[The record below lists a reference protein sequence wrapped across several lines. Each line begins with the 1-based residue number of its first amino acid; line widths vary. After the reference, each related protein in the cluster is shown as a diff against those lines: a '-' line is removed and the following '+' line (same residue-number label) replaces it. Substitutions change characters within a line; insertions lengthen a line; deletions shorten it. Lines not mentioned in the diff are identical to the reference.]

1 MAFTFDRNLAR
12 GIFLVA
18 LALLFGVPA
27 VLYYPIG
34 DFSRAG
40 PGMFPLLMSS
50 GLLLVGIATVVRSR
64 FTDRAPLTFNFRN
77 IGLIL
82 GSLSA
87 FALVSEFLNMTA
99 GIIAMVF
106 LATLAGTNYSVVRNL
121 KIAAG
126 LVAVAFI
133 FAKFLG
139 LNLPLY

>member
-1 MAFTFDRNLAR
+1 MIDRNLAR
-12 GIFLVA
+12 GIFLVCIS
-18 LALLFGVPA
+18 LLFGVTA
-27 VLYYPIG
+27 VLNYPIG
-34 DFSRAG
+34 DFARGG
-40 PGMFPLLMSS
+40 PGLFPTIVSCM
-50 GLLLVGIATVVRSR
+50 LLLVGLATVIRSR
-64 FTDRAPLTFNFRN
+64 FTDKVALTFNYKN

-82 GSLSA
+82 GSLCA
-87 FALVSEFLNMTA
+87 FAIVSEFVNMTV

-106 LATLAGTNYSVVRNL
+106 LSTLAGTNYSPLRNL

>member
-18 LALLFGVPA
+18 LSLLFGVPA
-27 VLYYPIG
+27 AVYYPIG
-34 DFSRAG
+34 DFARAG
-40 PGMFPLLMSS
+40 PGLFPLLMSS
-50 GLLLVGIATVVRSR
+50 LLLLVGIATVVRSR
-64 FTDRAPLTFNFRN
+64 FTERAALTFNFRN

-82 GSLSA
+82 GSLCS
-87 FALVSEFLNMTA
+87 FALVSEYVNMTA

-106 LATLAGTNYSVVRNL
+106 LSTLAGSNYSWVRNL

-126 LVAVAFI
+126 LLVVAFM

-139 LNLPLY
+139 VNLPLY